1 MSKIAMAVVAH
12 PDDIELMMGGTF
24 IRLGDAG
31 YELHYMTIGN
41 GSCGSAT
48 MDAEQTVRARTQEA
62 KNAANMVGAKY
73 HDSLVP
79 DIEIL
84 YEQPLIR
91 KLCGIVREVKPEIL
105 LLPSP
110 QDYMEDHSISCRLM
124 VTAAFCREMRNYESD
139 PPRPPISIDMALY
152 HALPWGLCDQL
163 RNTIEPDFYIDI
175 TDVMPQKLEMLACH
189 KSQRQWLDDSQGVDN
204 YLSTMQEMSAKVG
217 AMSGR
222 YEYAEGWRLHSHL
235 GFGPEEF
242 DPLREALEAYIA
254 E

>member
-1 MSKIAMAVVAH
+1 MTKIALAVAAH

-24 IRLGDAG
+24 IRLGEAG
-31 YELHYMTIGN
+31 YELHYMTVGN

-48 MDAEQTVRARTQEA
+48 IDAAETIRARTQEA
-62 KNAANMVGAKY
+62 RNAAAMATAKY
-73 HDSLVP
+73 HDPLVP

-91 KLCGIVREVKPEIL
+91 KLCAIVRAVRPEIL

-124 VTAAFCREMRNYESD
+124 VTAAFCRGMRNYQSD
-139 PPRPPISIDMALY
+139 PPTPPVDHDMALY

-163 RNTIEPDFYIDI
+163 RNPVAPDFYV
-175 TDVMPQKLEMLACH
+175 DVTGVMDKKLNMLACH

-204 YLSTMQEMSAKVG
+204 YLSTMQEMSRAVG
-217 AMSGR
+217 RMSGR

-235 GFGPEEF
+235 GFGAEDF
-242 DPLREALEAYIA
+242 DPLREALYAFISE
-254 E
+254 

>member
-1 MSKIAMAVVAH
+1 
-12 PDDIELMMGGTF
+12 
-24 IRLGDAG
+24 
-31 YELHYMTIGN
+31 
-41 GSCGSAT
+41 
-48 MDAEQTVRARTQEA
+48 
-62 KNAANMVGAKY
+62 
-73 HDSLVP
+73 
-79 DIEIL
+79 
-84 YEQPLIR
+84 
-91 KLCGIVREVKPEIL
+91 
-105 LLPSP
+105 
-110 QDYMEDHSISCRLM
+110 
-124 VTAAFCREMRNYESD
+124 
-139 PPRPPISIDMALY
+139 
-152 HALPWGLCDQL
+152 LCDQL